1 MKLVRCKVVSVV
13 LSDAGNK
20 KMEQGNKYDPNQKD
34 HNNLSLEQYEDL
46 KMPIPEDSIH
56 FNKNS
61 ETDEIILEDSD
72 LEVVFQETYFNL
84 DEFAF
89 VSADSVNGGSTV
101 YLKGGS
107 YLEVKES
114 AQTIKNRIDKLINN

>member
-1 MKLVRCKVVSVV
+1 MKLVKCKVVSVI

-20 KMEQGNKYDPNQKD
+20 KMEQGNKYDPSEED
-34 HNNLSLEQYEDL
+34 HTGMTL
-46 KMPIPEDSIH
+46 KMYESLDVEIPEDSIH
-56 FNKNS
+56 YNKRS
-61 ETDEIILEDSD
+61 ETDEIILEDAD
-72 LEVVFQETYFNL
+72 LEVVFQDTYFNL
-84 DEFAF
+84 DELAF
-89 VSADSVNGGSTV
+89 ISNSIDGGCTI

>member
-1 MKLVRCKVVSVV
+1 MKLIKCKVVSVI

-56 FNKNS
+56 YNKRS
-61 ETDEIILEDSD
+61 ETDEIILEDAD
-72 LEVVFQETYFNL
+72 LEVVFQDTYFNL
-84 DEFAF
+84 DELAF
-89 VSADSVNGGSTV
+89 ISNSIDGGCTI